1 MPCMLYEKYQLL
13 FSNWNFN
20 TLRIIR
26 KLQKGAPIIFFAY
39 ESFGN
44 FLLYCILFP
53 YDKNLLIDKF
63 YISTN
68 SCGLVYRKQFQH
80 IKKQS
85 LLRLSRIVNFLASNQ
100 IISQSQSHHQLW
112 ESENSVWG
120 ALLFFALLYQ
130 KQSSRYL
137 PPVVLQHPC
146 FCSFYSIHL
155 PLHFP
160 GYY

>member
-100 IISQSQSHHQLW
+100 IISQSSAPQTEFSDSQSWWWLW
-112 ESENSVWG
+112 LWLMIWFEAKKLTILDSLKSD
-120 ALLFFALLYQ
+120 
-130 KQSSRYL
+130 
-137 PPVVLQHPC
+137 C
-146 FCSFYSIHL
+146 FLICWNCL
-155 PLHFP
+155 R
-160 GYY
+160 